1 MPYKTSKYT
10 AQQNSEFAMRCLEV
24 LDSNPNAMSIADI
37 QKSDMVLHDVTS
49 QKLSRIL
56 NHLVEFGVIKK
67 TKDRAS
73 GHMVYKSIKVMEEQ
87 GYEV

>member
-10 AQQNSEFAMRCLEV
+10 AQQNSEFTMRCIDVLEN
-24 LDSNPNAMSIADI
+24 SPNAMSIAQI
-37 QKSDMVLHDVTS
+37 QASDMVLHDITT

-56 NHLVEFGVIKK
+56 GQMVEMGFIKK
-67 TKDRAS
+67 AKDKAS
-73 GHMVYKSIKVMEEQ
+73 GHMVYKSVSVMREQ